1 MLLKE
6 IENIY
11 YEFGLNKKL
20 KLGSSRYYMK
30 CLIEDFIDNYD
41 YMTKVEIIEYF
52 NDREINR
59 ELGRDVFFDVIS
71 SLNTS
76 CSLM

>member
-20 KLGSSRYYMK
+20 KLDTSKYYMK
-30 CLIEDFIDNYD
+30 CLVEDFIDNYD

-52 NDREINR
+52 NDREINQ
-59 ELGRDVFFDVIS
+59 ELGGDVFFDVIS
-71 SLNTS
+71 SLNSS